1 MIAGMKRMTQ
11 WVGRLSVA
19 LSGAIVAALVLPTVA
34 WAHATPGVSEAV
46 AAGGVLTLTKYRSRS
61 SGSGIG
67 LIGGGVVCCLI
78 VVVGIVFLVV
88 FLIRRNSN

>member
-1 MIAGMKRMTQ
+1 MKRMTQ

-19 LSGAIVAALVLPTVA
+19 LSGAIVALVLPTVA

-46 AAGGVLTLTKYRSRS
+46 AAGGVLTKYRSRS